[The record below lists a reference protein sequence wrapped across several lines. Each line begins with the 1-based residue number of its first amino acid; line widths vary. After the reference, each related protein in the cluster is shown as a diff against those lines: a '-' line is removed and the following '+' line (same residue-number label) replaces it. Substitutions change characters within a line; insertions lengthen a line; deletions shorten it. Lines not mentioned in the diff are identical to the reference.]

1 VTDQTAT
8 RDAPPASPPDE
19 DDDAVPIS
27 VRLGTVV
34 PPEDPEDWTQ
44 PLTWVAAFGMVL
56 GPIVALLWFW
66 LAPPADSS
74 NLTLGTYVLASA
86 LVLGGVITGVTQI
99 GSVRVFAGTLG
110 AALFGA
116 LVIVIIGAAMA
127 GQRQV
132 GTASPTL
139 AHAFVAAV
147 SGLAGAL
154 AASTI
159 GPALVRLTSVAR
171 RVAVPAA
178 MGVAVAAVVARL
190 LAA

>member
-1 VTDQTAT
+1 MTDQSAT
-8 RDAPPASPPDE
+8 HDALPPD
-19 DDDAVPIS
+19 DDDTVPIS

-44 PLTWVAAFGMVL
+44 PLTWVAAFGMLL
-56 GPIVALLWFW
+56 GPIVGLLWFW
-66 LAPPADSS
+66 LFPPSGSAGLSM
-74 NLTLGTYVLASA
+74 GTFVLAGA

-116 LVIVIIGAAMA
+116 LVIVIVGAAMA
-127 GQRQV
+127 GERQV
-132 GTASPTL
+132 GSASPTL

-154 AASTI
+154 AASTTA
-159 GPALVRLTSVAR
+159 PALVQLPSWPR

-178 MGVAVAAVVARL
+178 VGIAVAVLVARL
-190 LAA
+190 IV

>member
-1 VTDQTAT
+1 VTDQRLDAT
-8 RDAPPASPPDE
+8 DELEAPDD

-27 VRLGTVV
+27 VKLGTVV

-44 PLTWVAAFGMVL
+44 PLTWVAAFGMLL

-66 LAPPADSS
+66 LAPPSDSS
-74 NLTLGTYVLASA
+74 NLTLGTYLLASA

-110 AALFGA
+110 AALFAA
-116 LVIVIIGAAMA
+116 LVVVIIGAAMA

-154 AASTI
+154 AASTV
-159 GPALVRLTSVAR
+159 GPALVQLRSLAR

-190 LAA
+190 LTA

>member
-1 VTDQTAT
+1 VTDQRLDAT
-8 RDAPPASPPDE
+8 DELEAPD

-27 VRLGTVV
+27 VKLGTVV

-44 PLTWVAAFGMVL
+44 PLTWVAAFGMLL

-66 LAPPADSS
+66 LAPPSDGS
-74 NLTLGTYVLASA
+74 NLTLGTYLLASA

-110 AALFGA
+110 AALFAA
-116 LVIVIIGAAMA
+116 LVVVIIGAAMA

-154 AASTI
+154 AASTV
-159 GPALVRLTSVAR
+159 GPALVQLRSLAR

-178 MGVAVAAVVARL
+178 MGVAVAGVVARL
-190 LAA
+190 LTA

>member
-8 RDAPPASPPDE
+8 QAAPPDE

-44 PLTWVAAFGMVL
+44 PLTWVAAFGMLL
-56 GPIVALLWFW
+56 GPIVAVLWFW
-66 LAPPADSS
+66 LSPPADSA
-74 NLTLGTYVLASA
+74 TLSAGTFLLAGS
-86 LVLGGVITGVTQI
+86 LVLGGVITGVTES

-116 LVIVIIGAAMA
+116 LVIVIVGAAMA

-139 AHAFVAAV
+139 AHAFVGAV
-147 SGLAGAL
+147 SGLTGAV
-154 AASTI
+154 AASTV
-159 GPALVRLTSVAR
+159 GPALVRLPSLPR

-178 MGVAVAAVVARL
+178 IGVAVAVVVARL
-190 LAA
+190 LVG

>member
-1 VTDQTAT
+1 MTDPAAT
-8 RDAPPASPPDE
+8 QGASTPDE
-19 DDDAVPIS
+19 DDAVPIS

-66 LAPPADSS
+66 LAPPDSS

-116 LVIVIIGAAMA
+116 LVIVIIGAAVA

-139 AHAFVAAV
+139 AHAFVSAV